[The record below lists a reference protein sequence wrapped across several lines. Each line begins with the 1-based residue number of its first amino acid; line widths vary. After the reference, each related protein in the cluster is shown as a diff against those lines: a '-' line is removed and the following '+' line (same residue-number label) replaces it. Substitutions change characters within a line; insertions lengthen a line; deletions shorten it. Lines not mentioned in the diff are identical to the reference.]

1 MRVVVPLPVY
11 RRPAFLAQSMS
22 APDFF
27 TAEELISN
35 PGRFA
40 SFDPPV
46 RLGVIGDPVAHSR
59 SPVFQNA
66 ALRACGI
73 QASYTKLHIPAERFA
88 EAVRTLP
95 GAGFLG
101 ANVTIPHKAAAL
113 SVVDEADDY
122 ARASGSVNTIVV
134 DGGRLLGFN
143 TDGPGL
149 VRAIREEFLVDLRD
163 LRVVLLGAGGG
174 AGRAIAV
181 QCARERCAR
190 LVLVNRSPEKLTALE
205 KQLRPFFESDHV
217 SGPVERLAAIPLEE
231 DALRRELENA
241 DILINATSLGMK
253 RLDPPVITPSLLTP
267 NLLVYD
273 TVYSGGTSRL
283 LEDAAAAGARGANG
297 LSMLLH
303 QGALAF
309 EIWFNRPAP
318 LEEMRRALHST
329 P

>member
-1 MRVVVPLPVY
+1 MI
-11 RRPAFLAQSMS
+11 
-22 APDFF
+22 APDIFS
-27 TAEELISN
+27 AEDLISN
-35 PGRFA
+35 PAQFA

-46 RLGVIGDPVAHSR
+46 RLGVMGDPVAHSR

-66 ALRACGI
+66 ALRECGI
-73 QASYTKLHIPAERFA
+73 RSQYTKLHVPPEKFG
-88 EAVRTLP
+88 EAARALNA
-95 GAGFLG
+95 AGFLG

-113 SVVDEADDY
+113 AAVDVAEDY
-122 ARASGSVNTIVV
+122 ARASGSVNTIAVV
-134 DGGRLLGFN
+134 GGKLHGFN

-149 VRAIREEFLVDLRD
+149 VRAIREEFGVDVRD

-190 LVLVNRSPEKLTALE
+190 LVLVNRSLE
-205 KQLRPFFESDHV
+205 KIEALKKELAPFFQSEHL
-217 SGPVERLAAIPLEE
+217 SGPVERLAAIPLEDE
-231 DALRRELENA
+231 ALRRELENA
-241 DILINATSLGMK
+241 DILINATSLGMN
-253 RLDPPVITPSLLTP
+253 RLDPPVISPSLLTP

-273 TVYSGGTSRL
+273 TVYSGSMTRL
-283 LEDAAAAGARGANG
+283 IEDARAAGARGANG
-297 LSMLLH
+297 LGMLLH

-318 LEEMRRALHST
+318 LEAMRRALLSN